1 MRTEHNLHSLPAF
14 PVYALG
20 FTSDTRLVLGGGGG
34 TSKSGIKNKLRLY
47 DVDEKKTD
55 LKLVDE
61 YELEKGED
69 APMTLATTSQ
79 TGEFACGINSTREIV
94 EKGDNQNCRVFS
106 INEDKITPQRTAKTI
121 GSASVEQ
128 YQRVTSFSR
137 DQQLLAVGSTDNEIS
152 LLSYPDLA
160 PVSKPFT
167 IPAGELYDADFTE
180 SNLLV
185 VGTEGL
191 YLLGLPSSEKGKG
204 KADTPLELIKTIN
217 RPQISGLADGT
228 KLAFRAARFN
238 PQTPTILYAIMNSTP
253 PRTAG
258 RQKKQ
263 DRLAY
268 LCKWEFTAGTAE
280 NTPASW
286 TLVKTKSISTK
297 SITVF
302 DVSQNGK
309 LLAYGS
315 SDCSIN
321 VLDAKTLAPF
331 LAILSSHD
339 FPPTALKFNPSST
352 LLVSASA
359 DSSVRVIAV
368 PDPVQSGQVVGGK
381 TSIVLI
387 LAAIIAVLLAFF
399 IQSGRL

>member
-1 MRTEHNLHSLPAF
+1 
-14 PVYALG
+14 
-20 FTSDTRLVLGGGGG
+20 VLGGGGG

-47 DVDEKKTD
+47 DVDEKKIG
-55 LKLVDE
+55 LNLVDE
-61 YELEKGED
+61 HELEKGED
-69 APMTLATTSQ
+69 APMTLAANSQ

-106 INEDKITPQRTAKTI
+106 IIDNKLTPQRATQTI
-121 GSASVEQ
+121 KSASVEE
-128 YQRVTSFSR
+128 YQRVTSFSG
-137 DQQLLAVGSTDNEIS
+137 DQQLLAVGSTDNEIA
-152 LLSYPDLA
+152 LLSYPDLT

-167 IPAGELYDADFTE
+167 IPSGELYDADFTE

-191 YLLGLPSSEKGKG
+191 YLLALPSSEKGKG
-204 KADTPLELIKTIN
+204 KTDTPLELIKTIG
-217 RPQISGLADGT
+217 RPQIPGLLEGT
-228 KLAFRAARFN
+228 KLAFRGARFN
-238 PQTPTILYAIMNSTP
+238 PQTPTTLYAIMNSTP
-253 PRTAG
+253 PRTTG

-263 DRLAY
+263 DRPAY
-268 LCKWEFTAGTAE
+268 LCKWEFTSGTVKD
-280 NTPASW
+280 TPASW
-286 TLVKTKSISTK
+286 TLIKTKSISTK

-315 SDCSIN
+315 SDCSVG
-321 VLDAKTLAPF
+321 VLDAKTLAPL

-368 PDPVQSGQVVGGK
+368 PELVQNGQVVGSGRGK
-381 TSIVLI
+381 ISMIVI
-387 LAAIIAVLLAFF
+387 LAAIIALLLAFF
-399 IQSGRL
+399 VQSGAY